1 MEVEVIALDTTC
13 IEAEW
18 VKNLMSELL
27 LIPKL
32 VLAISIHYDNKAV
45 IELINQK
52 STNKKIKQHIRIHQK
67 IVRQLKK
74 SDTIFLEFIK
84 SKKT

>member
-84 SKKT
+84 SEKT